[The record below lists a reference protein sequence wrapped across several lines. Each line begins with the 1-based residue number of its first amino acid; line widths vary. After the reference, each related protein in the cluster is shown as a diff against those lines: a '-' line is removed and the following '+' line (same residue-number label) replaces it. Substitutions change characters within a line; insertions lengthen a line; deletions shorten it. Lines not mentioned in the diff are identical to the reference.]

1 MTNQGHTPLV
11 VFTSLAIAG
20 AGMVAVDPVL
30 RESAHAAASTPA
42 IAAGVTLQAI
52 ALVVSLL
59 HLGSK
64 SRAPLAARRIGPSPL
79 SNEIVMAAAAL
90 AASTAV
96 LALGWREPAPAA
108 ARAVAGL
115 LCAGF
120 LVAIGLVYRIPGQ
133 LTWTGPAAITPLS
146 AGCAFGAVC
155 LQALVPEL
163 DGVPRAV
170 VAILG
175 IDAAIFLLRWQEA
188 AAVDVSV
195 VGRAAGPFWPWH
207 HQWYFARFY
216 LLDVV
221 PIALLL
227 AWPTPIVIGVAAAGL
242 VVDRLAFYG
251 LAVQHT
257 TEREVERVDDAIRAA
272 SEPPR
277 GT

>member
-1 MTNQGHTPLV
+1 MNQHGHTPLV
-11 VFTSLAIAG
+11 VFTSLAMAG
-20 AGMVAVDPVL
+20 AGLVAVDPVL
-30 RESAHAAASTPA
+30 RGSAHAAASNPA
-42 IAAGVTLQAI
+42 LTAGVVLQAL

-59 HLGSK
+59 HLGRK
-64 SRAPLAARRIGPSPL
+64 DRASLAARGTLRSPL

-90 AASTAV
+90 AASAAL
-96 LALGWREPAPAA
+96 LALGWSEPAPAA
-108 ARAVAGL
+108 MRVLAGA

-133 LTWTGPAAITPLS
+133 LTWMGPAALTPLS
-146 AGCAFGAVC
+146 AGGAFGAVC
-155 LQALVPEL
+155 IQALAASP

-170 VAILG
+170 VAVLG

-188 AAVDVSV
+188 AALDVSV
-195 VGRAAGPFWPWH
+195 VGRVAGPFWPWR
-207 HQWYFARFY
+207 HQWFFARFF

-227 AWPTPIVIGVAAAGL
+227 FWPTPIVIAVAAGGL

-257 TEREVERVDDAIRAA
+257 TEREVERVDAAIRAA
-272 SEPPR
+272 SQRR
-277 GT
+277 GD